1 MSTNCLTVIA
11 AVACQGFGEFFMD
24 KASLRKHFIPRRKGA
39 HVGDPA
45 EVAQR
50 VQALL
55 PSEDFV
61 LASYLPIRG
70 EWDPWPVIQAM
81 PAHETAIPLTP
92 KDPGPLTFRRW
103 AWGDD
108 TVEAMFKTREPRPTA
123 PLVPLEKLV
132 FLVPGVA
139 IDMNGIRLGYGGGYY
154 DRTFAAL
161 GASLDRARVIG
172 FMLDEQV
179 SETALPREATDIP
192 LGHLITPTRSMSFI

>member
-1 MSTNCLTVIA
+1 
-11 AVACQGFGEFFMD
+11 MD

-81 PAHETAIPLTP
+81 PAHETAIP
-92 KDPGPLTFRRW
+92 DAQGPRSLNIST
-103 AWGDD
+103 
-108 TVEAMFKTREPRPTA
+108 
-123 PLVPLEKLV
+123 
-132 FLVPGVA
+132 
-139 IDMNGIRLGYGGGYY
+139 LG
-154 DRTFAAL
+154 L
-161 GASLDRARVIG
+161 GR
-172 FMLDEQV
+172 
-179 SETALPREATDIP
+179 
-192 LGHLITPTRSMSFI
+192 